1 MAKQSKEFYD
11 KFFAQYPVNQHDD
24 PARFS
29 FIASKLE
36 GAVLDFACGTGT
48 LSDYYS
54 GEYVGVDFSAVAI
67 EKAKEVRRK
76 DALFFTLDLEAEA
89 FKAPKLF
96 DSAYCGEFLEHIE
109 DDRNI
114 FRTLK
119 KSVKVGGLAF
129 FSVPNG
135 DRVPDESHCRIFTVP
150 QIRREYSKYGKVRF
164 YSWPGELQ
172 RIIFSIEIGTLPVD
186 KISLVMIAKDE
197 GKGIERAILSALPI
211 VDYVIVSV
219 DSLTTDN
226 TKEIAA
232 LYADELK
239 EHVWADDF
247 SAARNYAQENVVTPW
262 ILFLDGHEYIE
273 TPGALQNYIDSDV
286 EGMFVTVKMES
297 GMTFLYPRI
306 FKSHIKFKN
315 AVHNLN
321 EVKTKIN
328 LADFVIVHDR
338 DNGQSE
344 EARERRNLQR
354 DEMMPRIMG
363 EQLRQNP
370 RHARAL
376 FHLGN
381 HALMIP
387 DYPKAMSY
395 YKRYMKCYKSPD
407 EAYMVLLNIGFIRA
421 AWGHNTRALWAF
433 DKADRLLPGRWET
446 ARVLG
451 GLYLTMGNHKRALEY
466 FVKAL
471 DGNSR
476 TYFYNPIPRDLV
488 ELWDFI
494 GTCFAHL
501 DQNKQALA
509 AFGRAFDLCKDEEK
523 KNIFHEKMKLI
534 KTLL

>member
-1 MAKQSKEFYD
+1 MAKQTVKFYD
-11 KFFAQYPVNQHDD
+11 KFFTEYPVNQHDD
-24 PARFS
+24 PVRFS
-29 FIASKLE
+29 FIANELN
-36 GAVLDFACGTGT
+36 GAVLDLACGTGT

-54 GEYVGVDFSAVAI
+54 GEYVGVDFSQVAI
-67 EKAKEVRRK
+67 DKAKEVRRK
-76 DALFFTLDLEAEA
+76 DALFFTLDLENDA

-96 DSAYCGEFLEHIE
+96 DSAYCGEFLEHI
-109 DDRNI
+109 DNDVNV

-119 KSVKVGGLAF
+119 KSVKQGGF
-129 FSVPNG
+129 VYFSVPNG
-135 DRVPDESHCRIFTVP
+135 ERVPDESHCRVFTVP
-150 QIRREYSKYGKVRF
+150 QIRRDYSKYGKVRF
-164 YSWPGELQ
+164 YNWPGAAQ
-172 RIIFSIEIGTLPVD
+172 RIIFSIEIGRLPID
-186 KISLVMIAKDE
+186 KMSLVMIVKNEAV
-197 GKGIERAILSALPI
+197 GIERAILSALPYVDNI
-211 VDYVIVSV
+211 VVSV

-226 TKEIAA
+226 TKGIAA

-239 EHVWADDF
+239 EHIWNDDF

-273 TPGALQNYIDSDV
+273 SVGRLADYIDSDV

-328 LADFVIVHDR
+328 LADFVILHDR
-338 DNGQSE
+338 DSGQSE
-344 EARERRNLQR
+344 EAREARNRQR

-363 EQLRQNP
+363 EQLRDNP
-370 RHARAL
+370 RNTRAL

-387 DYPKAMSY
+387 DYKKAMSY

-421 AWGHNTRALWAF
+421 AWGQNIRALWAF
-433 DKADRLLPGRWET
+433 DKADKLLPGRWET

-451 GLYLTMGNHKRALEY
+451 GLYLTMGNYKKAVQY
-466 FVKAL
+466 FVDAL
-471 DGNSR
+471 GDNSR
-476 TYFYNPIPRDLV
+476 TYFYNPIARDNV
-488 ELWDFI
+488 ELFDFI

-501 DQNKQALA
+501 DQYKEAIA
-509 AFGRAFDLCKDEEK
+509 AFSRAFELCNDEEK
-523 KNIFHEKMKLI
+523 KKIFREKVTLI